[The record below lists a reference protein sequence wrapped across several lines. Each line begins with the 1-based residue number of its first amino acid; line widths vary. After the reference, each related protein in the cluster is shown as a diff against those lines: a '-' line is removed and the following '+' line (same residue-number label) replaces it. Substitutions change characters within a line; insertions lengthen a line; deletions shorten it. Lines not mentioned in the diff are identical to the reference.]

1 MREVMMN
8 EPVPLTDIDADNKV
22 ADSDLALQA
31 LGGDHVS
38 FGYYTAT
45 ITVRDEDRVRADE
58 KVRIVERIVH
68 GLGITCLRQGVNAV
82 EPWLSSLPGHGYAHV
97 RQPLIHTLNLAHL
110 MPLSSVW
117 EGPAPTDNTAGPP
130 PPS

>member
-8 EPVPLTDIDADNKV
+8 EPVPLTDSDADNKV

-45 ITVRDEDRVRADE
+45 ITVSDEDRVRADE
-58 KVRIVERIVH
+58 KVRIVERIVN
-68 GLGITCLRQGVNAV
+68 GLGFTCIRAGVNAV
-82 EPWLSSLPGHGYAHV
+82 EAWLSSLPGHVY
-97 RQPLIHTLNLAHL
+97 RSEEHTSELQSL
-110 MPLSSVW
+110 MRHSYDDFCLKKKNKS
-117 EGPAPTDNTAGPP
+117 
-130 PPS
+130 